1 MQLGFAGLKL
11 TKQNTDQDS
20 SSSLGDGTR
29 KIHIC
34 YADNDTWTCQKPH
47 FLTFL

>member
-11 TKQNTDQDS
+11 TQQNTDQDS

-29 KIHIC
+29 TIHIC
-34 YADNDTWTCQKPH
+34 YADTDTWTCQKPH
-47 FLTFL
+47 FFTFL